1 MKQTETKDRK
11 LVVQT
16 IIFTI
21 LWIVAAATL
30 CYLVKL

>member
-1 MKQTETKDRK
+1 MKQTKPKDHK
-11 LVVQT
+11 LVIQT

-21 LWIVAAATL
+21 LWIVAAATI